1 VIVLFDFDSTLI
13 DCESL
18 DEILADL
25 LVERPAEAA
34 RVRAIT
40 DEGME
45 GRISYCDSLRRRL
58 AIAQPTRGQVE
69 AFGERAV
76 RHATPGMKELI
87 ERLDGES
94 WIVSGGLTEALLP
107 VARHLGIK
115 PQRVLGTD
123 LRWAPDGS
131 LAGIVCLEK
140 PERVARAA
148 GNWGRPRVSV
158 GDGMSDYALY
168 ENGIVDHFLAFTL
181 HQRRAAVVATG
192 CEEVRTVAELEYAL
206 RRYP

>member
-1 VIVLFDFDSTLI
+1 MIVLFDFDSTLI

-25 LVERPAEAA
+25 LAGRPAEAA
-34 RVRAIT
+34 RVRALT
-40 DEGME
+40 DDGME
-45 GRISYCDSLRRRL
+45 GRISYSESLRRRL

-76 RHATPGMKELI
+76 RHLTPGMRELI
-87 ERLDGES
+87 GNLEGEA

-107 VARHLGIK
+107 TAQHLGIE
-115 PQRVLGTD
+115 PERVLGTN
-123 LRWAPDGS
+123 LRWAADGS
-131 LAGIVCLEK
+131 LAGIDPLEK
-140 PERVARAA
+140 PARVAQAA
-148 GNWGRPRVSV
+148 ENWGRPRVSV

-168 ENGIVDHFLAFTL
+168 ERGIVDRFLAFTL
-181 HQRRAAVVATG
+181 HRRRAAVVATG
-192 CEEVRTVAELEYAL
+192 CPEVRTVAELEYAL